1 MLKRITSQKLA
12 EEKIA
17 NLSKNK
23 KVQLPVSQK
32 SEKVSKTVKAA
43 STKFDEAKSQSLKQ
57 YKLDIKA

>member
-32 SEKVSKTVKAA
+32 SENISKKINVA
-43 STKFDEAKSQSLKQ
+43 SNKYDEAKSQSLKK

>member
-32 SEKVSKTVKAA
+32 FEKVSKTINVA
-43 STKFDEAKSQSLKQ
+43 STKFDGAKSQSLKQ
-57 YKLDIKA
+57 YKLDIIA